1 MQVLKIVWVLC
12 STVRVNLMFKRDLG
26 AILIWQ
32 PKERR
37 YVAVINTDFVI
48 EVLQTL
54 SKNTTATATATRT
67 WQNKRSEQ
75 WPCTCVLKL
84 CTFLSRPYCQLK
96 PDSWYLK
103 FSKFSSFKGQFSWN
117 SGLSANLWLD
127 FATPM
132 NELRSTA
139 LSSLYFLQFS
149 SALAKF
155 IEDEKIK
162 DLKVC
167 RNVM

>member
-1 MQVLKIVWVLC
+1 MQVLKIVWVHC
-12 STVRVNLMFKRDLG
+12 SMVRVNLMFKRDLG

-84 CTFLSRPYCQLK
+84 CTFLSRPYCQSK
-96 PDSWYLK
+96 PDSWYL
-103 FSKFSSFKGQFSWN
+103 KFSSFKGQFSWN
-117 SGLSANLWLD
+117 SGLSANQQHQWMNYAQQHSRLFISYSFHQLWR
-127 FATPM
+127 
-132 NELRSTA
+132 N
-139 LSSLYFLQFS
+139 LSKMKKS
-149 SALAKF
+149 
-155 IEDEKIK
+155 KI
-162 DLKVC
+162 
-167 RNVM
+167 

>member
-1 MQVLKIVWVLC
+1 MQVLKIVWVHC
-12 STVRVNLMFKRDLG
+12 SMVRVNLMFKRDLG

-84 CTFLSRPYCQLK
+84 CTFLSRPYCQSK
-96 PDSWYLK
+96 PDSWYL
-103 FSKFSSFKGQFSWN
+103 KFSSFKGQFSWN

-127 FATPM
+127 FATSM

-139 LSSLYFLQFS
+139 FSSLYFLQFS